1 MLGLDMCFHVRHFS
15 RSKVAL
21 QTEPLSSIVP
31 PSRTEP
37 RMFPIDM
44 LLTILTKPAGP
55 NLYILFCCC
64 NWNWKNKDIKAEIKQ
79 DPPECDSLTISL
91 WTIKPEL
98 YRIIKG
104 NLVDEK
110 HRLLRCW
117 RVYNG
122 HKSCP
127 GRSCFSD
134 SSPSSTAAP
143 SPWASPPSP
152 GWSSFPGSWARRG
165 RSCHQHQVQLCQW
178 LHFCKRCAIV
188 CNSIDGG
195 RAAHWKIEM
204 IN

>member
-31 PSRTEP
+31 PNRTEP
-37 RMFPIDM
+37 RMLLIDM
-44 LLTILTKPAGP
+44 LLTILTKLAGP

-64 NWNWKNKDIKAEIKQ
+64 YRNWKNKDIKAEIKQ

-91 WTIKPEL
+91 WTINPEL

-152 GWSSFPGSWARRG
+152 G
-165 RSCHQHQVQLCQW
+165 
-178 LHFCKRCAIV
+178 
-188 CNSIDGG
+188 
-195 RAAHWKIEM
+195 
-204 IN
+204 